1 MVTGPLPPAWK
12 TVRPQAPGQV
22 SPSRFPT
29 APSSPEA
36 FLSRPTFHARE
47 LLLGKRGCRP
57 WAGRRARC
65 LGRRRQLPSSQTYH
79 GTELIMVWVGAT
91 HPTTGDLDPWGGG
104 VLREQVP
111 EEGLGRQCGR
121 PLSPETPGPA
131 EAQPP
136 TDPRAL
142 VAAAQG
148 WWVPAPPGVLASPA
162 AAPLGRAALG
172 SGRPPGGCFWKAE
185 VSPVFAGRLRAALS
199 RSSAATHASEKSL
212 LRVQLSGTPPRAT
225 RLCRGRP
232 RPEGHLG
239 RVQRAGVHP
248 RGVVSQP

>member
-1 MVTGPLPPAWK
+1 MPREEASAAILPDLPWHRADHGLGWSHAPNNR
-12 TVRPQAPGQV
+12 RPG
-22 SPSRFPT
+22 S
-29 APSSPEA
+29 
-36 FLSRPTFHARE
+36 
-47 LLLGKRGCRP
+47 LGG
-57 WAGRRARC
+57 AGGFR
-65 LGRRRQLPSSQTYH
+65 
-79 GTELIMVWVGAT
+79 
-91 HPTTGDLDPWGGG
+91 
-104 VLREQVP
+104 REQVP

-148 WWVPAPPGVLASPA
+148 WWVPAPPGVLASPP

-248 RGVVSQP
+248 RGVVSQL